1 MKGIAGRAVKPAI
14 AARDRY
20 FLQGSAWREPI
31 GAASDEFQAFVARAR
46 LPLGAAL
53 SSVAAMTD
61 AHSAGIL
68 PCQSIDELIAR
79 EAITSQTPFDIDQVQ
94 PASLDLRL
102 GARCWR
108 VRASFLPGR
117 HRRVLERL
125 SDVAMHELDLTQ
137 GAVLE
142 KGCVYIAEI
151 QERLTLP
158 HNIAAR
164 GNPKSSTGRVDV
176 FVRLLTD
183 NSRAFDDVEAGYD
196 GPLFIEIA
204 PQTFSV
210 LVRAGT
216 RLNQLRLKRGE
227 PAKLSIRSVGV
238 DLSPG
243 VVGFRG
249 RRHAGVI
256 DLDRED
262 GHDPRDFWEPLETRH
277 GELLLDPGEFYI
289 LASKDDI
296 EIPALEAAEM
306 TPIDPSVGEFRVH
319 YAGFFDPGFG
329 TEEAGAVGSK
339 GVLEVRSH
347 ETPFLLEDGQTV
359 ARLVYE
365 PLTARPVRLYGEG
378 GSHYQR
384 QGLKLS
390 KHFKAWR

>member
-1 MKGIAGRAVKPAI
+1 M
-14 AARDRY
+14 
-20 FLQGSAWREPI
+20 SAP
-31 GAASDEFQAFVARAR
+31 V
-46 LPLGAAL
+46 
-53 SSVAAMTD
+53 
-61 AHSAGIL
+61 GIL
-68 PCQSIDELIAR
+68 PCQSIEALIA
-79 EAITSQTPFDIDQVQ
+79 AGAVTADTPFVHDQVQ

-102 GARCWR
+102 GAAAWR

-117 HRRVLERL
+117 GRKVAERMGA
-125 SDVAMHELDLTQ
+125 VAMHRLDLTQ

-142 KGCVYIAEI
+142 RGCVYIVEI
-151 QERLTLP
+151 QERLKLP
-158 HNIAAR
+158 AGVAGR
-164 GNPKSSTGRVDV
+164 ANPKSSTGRVDV

-183 NSRAFDDVEAGYD
+183 GGSFDDVAEGYS
-196 GPLFIEIA
+196 GPLYAEIA

-227 PAKLSIRSVGV
+227 PERRMVKDVGV
-238 DLSPG
+238 DLTG
-243 VVGFRG
+243 RLAGFRA

-262 GHDPRDFWEPLETRH
+262 GHDPRDFWEPLEPRH

-289 LASKDDI
+289 LASKEAI
-296 EIPALEAAEM
+296 EIPAMDAAEM

-329 TEEAGAVGSK
+329 TEEASGAGSRA
-339 GVLEVRSH
+339 VLEVRSH

-365 PLTARPVRLYGEG
+365 ALAERPTRLYGQD

-390 KHFKAWR
+390 KHFKPW